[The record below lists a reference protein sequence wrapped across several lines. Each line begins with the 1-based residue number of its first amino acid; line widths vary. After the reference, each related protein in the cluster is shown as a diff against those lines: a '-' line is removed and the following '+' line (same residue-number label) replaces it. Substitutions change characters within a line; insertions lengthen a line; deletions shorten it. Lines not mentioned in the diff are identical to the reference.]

1 MAKLVIVES
10 PAKAKTIQK
19 YLGPGYR
26 VTASMGHVRDLP
38 KSDLSIDVANDFA
51 PVYEVTKQ
59 KVVSELRSAIKA
71 ADSVYLATDPDREGE
86 AIAWHITQAVG
97 IPRSKPVYRV
107 EFQEITKNAVQQAI
121 ASPRQIDSNLVNAQQ
136 ARRVLD
142 RLVGYQLSPLLWDK
156 VKRGLSAGRVQS
168 VAVRLLVERERE
180 IEAFKA
186 VEYWTIEVDLLKQI
200 AERRLQ
206 NAERPK
212 DAFRAV
218 LIEIAGRKLDKFAVP
233 NQEQADG
240 IVRALDG
247 ADYAVQKVT
256 RKDKRRGPAPPFT
269 TSTLQQEAGRK
280 LGFSA
285 KRTMS
290 VAQKLY
296 EGVDIG
302 GNEGTVGLITYMR
315 TDSTSVSREAQAE
328 AREVIAK
335 RFGSEYVP
343 EKPPF
348 YKTKAKGAQEA
359 HEAIRPTS
367 SERAPEQLQRVLDR
381 DMYRLY
387 DLIWKRFIASQM
399 AHAVFDSTTVDIA
412 ATPPETRD
420 ARRETRDARQGDAR
434 RETRDKEAGTAA
446 TSSPSPTLLVSPSA
460 RKMQQNESA
469 TQNASQAPYL
479 FRATGSVPKFL
490 GFLAVYNVSLDEG
503 EEDEDSERRLPPLA
517 EGEPLD
523 LLALLPLQHFTEP
536 PPRYTEASLVKE
548 LERLGIGRPS
558 TYAQV
563 ISTIQ
568 EREYAE
574 LTEKKLLPTTM
585 GRLVTDLLVDHFPK
599 IVDYNFTSDL
609 EQQLDDIAEGTKQWV
624 PVLRDFYGPF
634 SATLAIARDTMRNVK
649 REDILTGL
657 ECPKCH
663 KGELAVKFGR
673 NGEFLA
679 CTRYSKDGAED
690 SCDFTSDFHRNGE
703 GQIVLDAAS
712 APETSDVMC
721 NVCGKPM
728 VIKKS
733 RFGPF
738 LGCSGYPECA
748 NTRRL
753 GKDGKPAPLPV
764 PTGVACPKCKEGE
777 LLQRR
782 GKFGRPF
789 FGCNRY
795 PKCDYLTNDL
805 ATVGDYKPDP
815 NEATAPKQPARAAKA
830 PTAATRAKGASRT
843 ASPRAAA
850 GSTAATSTRS
860 RSARPRASPPPS
872 QPPQAQK
879 RQPQRRQHR
888 ANGVPTY
895 RLSSKSKLR
904 KAKGISR
911 IQPEMLRFPSA

>member
-59 KVVSELRSAIKA
+59 KVVNELRSAIKGA
-71 ADSVYLATDPDREGE
+71 EAVYLATDPDREGE

-121 ASPRQIDSNLVNAQQ
+121 ANPRQIDSNLVNAQQ

-142 RLVGYQLSPLLWDK
+142 RLVGYQISPLLWDK

-186 VEYWTIEVDLLKQI
+186 VEYWTIEADLSKRV
-200 AERRLQ
+200 AE
-206 NAERPK
+206 AAK
-212 DAFRAV
+212 FRAV
-218 LIEIAGRKLDKFAVP
+218 LIEIAGKKLDKFAVE
-233 NQEQADG
+233 NQAQADG
-240 IVRALDG
+240 IVRDLDG

-302 GNEGTVGLITYMR
+302 GSEGTVGLITYMR
-315 TDSTSVSREAQAE
+315 TDSTSVGREAQAE
-328 AREVIAK
+328 AREVITA
-335 RFGSEYVP
+335 RFGPEYVP

-367 SERAPEQLQRVLDR
+367 SQRTPQVLQPILDR

-412 ATPPETRD
+412 AR
-420 ARRETRDARQGDAR
+420 
-434 RETRDKEAGTAA
+434 
-446 TSSPSPTLLVSPSA
+446 SPRSA
-460 RKMQQNESA
+460 RSDP
-469 TQNASQAPYL
+469 APYI

-503 EEDEDSERRLPPLA
+503 EEDEDSERRLPPLS
-517 EGEPLD
+517 EGEALN

-634 SATLAIARDTMRNVK
+634 AITLATARDTMRNVK

-657 ECPKCH
+657 ACPKCH
-663 KGELAVKFGR
+663 EGELAVKFGR

-679 CTRYSKDGAED
+679 CTRYSKDGSAG

-764 PTGVACPKCKEGE
+764 PTGVACPKCHEGE

-815 NEATAPKQPARAAKA
+815 NETAGAAKQPERATA
-830 PTAATRAKGASRT
+830 S
-843 ASPRAAA
+843 S
-850 GSTAATSTRS
+850 STAATSAKR
-860 RSARPRASPPPS
+860 APRA
-872 QPPQAQK
+872 A
-879 RQPQRRQHR
+879 
-888 ANGVPTY
+888 
-895 RLSSKSKLR
+895 
-904 KAKGISR
+904 AKGR
-911 IQPEMLRFPSA
+911 A